1 MFAYELHRARHADL
15 VREAEADRLAG
26 LVRTG
31 RRARR
36 ATVRRPGGNGPEGPV
51 KSTGDGP
58 RTRFARAA

>member
-15 VREAEADRLAG
+15 VREAEVDRLAG

-31 RRARR
+31 RRA
-36 ATVRRPGGNGPEGPV
+36 TVRRPGGNGSEGPV
-51 KSTGDGP
+51 NSTGDGP